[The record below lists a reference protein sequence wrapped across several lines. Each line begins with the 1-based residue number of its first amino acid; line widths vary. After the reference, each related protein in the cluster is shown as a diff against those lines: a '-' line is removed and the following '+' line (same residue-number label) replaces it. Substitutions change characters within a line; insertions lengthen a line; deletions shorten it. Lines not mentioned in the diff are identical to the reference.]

1 MFKTALQLVFIS
13 STLLS
18 GIAGILLLLGYSFI

>member
-18 GIAGILLLLGYSFI
+18 GIAGILLGYSFI

>member
-18 GIAGILLLLGYSFI
+18 GIAGILLLLLGY